1 MIEKKSGLANNL
13 LAQLD
18 KLIRHNRQGSYKTR
32 KRYTEAMKRFCVF
45 VAETYRLQKLANIK
59 SKHVEAYVAR
69 MKEKGLSPATI
80 KTNLSGIRFW
90 YDQIPSTRDKLPENS
105 ELDLQRRNFR
115 EKERAWTQCE
125 FNKMICICI
134 EQEREDYAAIL
145 SLGRYA
151 GLRIHECFRIDTSIA
166 LNALKHAEITIKGKG
181 GLVRTVSINKN
192 IKICLRDMLGKTTRG
207 HKLFVPD
214 NMPTHVAINKL
225 QQFIARHRE
234 QIQSEDS
241 TVKLTFHGLRHLYAC
256 EKHSEF
262 VKENIPESESRRN
275 VSQLLGHRR
284 GDVTNIYLTSLKR
297 LEGSDE

>member
-32 KRYTEAMKRFCVF
+32 KRYIEAMRRFCVF
-45 VAETYRLQKLANIK
+45 VTETYRLQKLANIK
-59 SKHVEAYVAR
+59 GKHIEAYVAH
-69 MKEKGLSPATI
+69 MKEKGLSPSTI

-90 YDQIPSTRDKLPENS
+90 YDQIPSTSDKLPENS
-105 ELDLQRRNFR
+105 TLKLDRRKFR
-115 EKERAWTQCE
+115 EKERAWTQGK

-166 LNALKHAEITIKGKG
+166 LNALKNGEITIKGKG
-181 GLVRTVSINKN
+181 GLVRTVPINKN
-192 IKICLRDMLGKTTRG
+192 IKICLREMLGKTTRG

-214 NMPTHVAINKL
+214 NMPTHIAINKL
-225 QQFIARHRE
+225 QQFIAKHRG
-234 QIQSEDS
+234 QIQSENSD
-241 TVKLTFHGLRHLYAC
+241 VKLTFHGLRHLYAC

-262 VKENIPESESRRN
+262 VKEDISEPESRSS
-275 VSQLLGHRR
+275 VSQLLGHKR

-297 LEGSDE
+297 LEGFNE